1 MPVFWECDRCTACCR
16 WPGQVRLTETE
27 TARIAAHLGLSEA
40 EFIQLHTRL
49 TAQRDGLA
57 LLDKPDG
64 SCAFLDGTDCRIQPV
79 KPQQCRDFPNLWNF
93 PDFEKICRAR
103 PVDVSPEEW
112 RRRVARATGREVF
125 TFPAPPASHTARP
138 MSSKTLRIAALAGD
152 GIGPEVMREALKVL
166 AAAGRKFQID
176 LAVTEAPVGWAGID
190 AAGKALPDATLELCR
205 RSDAI
210 LFGSV
215 GLPDRDPTIPKEERP
230 ERAALLRIR
239 KEFGLF
245 ANLRP
250 VQLPKALSHACPL
263 KPERQGDGIDLL
275 VVRELTGGMYFGQ
288 PKKTEEITLAD
299 GSRVLRAIDTMVYT
313 TPEIERIAHVSFR
326 AARLRR
332 KKVTS
337 IDKANVLENGVLW
350 REVVSRVAKE
360 YPDVTLDHLFVDNA
374 AMQFLLKPTQFDV
387 VLCENM
393 FGDILSD
400 EAAALAGSLG
410 MLPSASLGTTTG
422 QQTFGFYEPAGGT
435 APDIA
440 GKNLANPI
448 AQILSTAMMLRYSF
462 GLSEPAAAIDNAVR
476 KVIDAGLRTGDIY
489 TPADPNARKVGT
501 REMGDAI
508 AAAL

>member
-1 MPVFWECDRCTACCR
+1 
-16 WPGQVRLTETE
+16 
-27 TARIAAHLGLSEA
+27 
-40 EFIQLHTRL
+40 
-49 TAQRDGLA
+49 
-57 LLDKPDG
+57 
-64 SCAFLDGTDCRIQPV
+64 
-79 KPQQCRDFPNLWNF
+79 
-93 PDFEKICRAR
+93 
-103 PVDVSPEEW
+103 
-112 RRRVARATGREVF
+112 
-125 TFPAPPASHTARP
+125 

-166 AAAGRKFQID
+166 AAVGRKFDQSFD
-176 LAVTEAPVGWAGID
+176 VTEAPVGWAGID

-205 RSDAI
+205 RSDSI

-250 VQLPKALSHACPL
+250 VKLPKALSHSCPL

-275 VVRELTGGMYFGQ
+275 VVRELTGGLYFGQ
-288 PKKTEEITLAD
+288 PKKTEEITLPD
-299 GSRVLRAIDTMVYT
+299 GTRTQRAIDTMVYT
-313 TPEIERIAHVSFR
+313 TPEIERIAHVAFR

-332 KKVTS
+332 RKVTS
-337 IDKANVLENGVLW
+337 IDKANVLENGILW
-350 REVVSRVAKE
+350 RETVTRIGKE
-360 YPDVTLDHLFVDNA
+360 YPDITLDHQFVDNA
-374 AMQFLLKPTQFDV
+374 AMQFLLRPTQFDV
-387 VLCENM
+387 VLCENL

-410 MLPSASLGTTTG
+410 MLPSASLGITAAER
-422 QQTFGFYEPAGGT
+422 TFGFYEPAGGT

-448 AQILSTAMMLRYSF
+448 AQILSSALMLRYSF
-462 GLSEPAAAIDNAVR
+462 GLTEAAAAIESAVSTA
-476 KVIDAGLRTGDIY
+476 IDQGLRTGDIFN
-489 TPADPNARKVGT
+489 PADPAARRVGT

-508 AAAL
+508 VAAI